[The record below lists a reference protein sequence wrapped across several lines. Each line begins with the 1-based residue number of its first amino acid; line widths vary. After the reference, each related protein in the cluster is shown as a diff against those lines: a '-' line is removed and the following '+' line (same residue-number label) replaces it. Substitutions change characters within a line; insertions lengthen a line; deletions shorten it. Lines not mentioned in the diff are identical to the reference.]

1 MTEQVQQ
8 LVDPP
13 AEEVSVDD
21 TAAAPAPDTTEPA
34 SMPPPRPAGVPEK
47 FWDRAA
53 GAIRT
58 DALLKSYVE
67 LERKLGTMVAL
78 PGDDD
83 REGRERL
90 WQPLGVP
97 AAAEDYQ
104 IEARDE
110 LLEPTPEINARLHQA
125 GFTQE
130 QAQLVYDLAADHV
143 LPLIDDAV
151 GELHAARD
159 VERLATHFG
168 GDASWQNMARQI
180 RTWGQANLAED
191 VYRTLAAS
199 YDGVVAMHQMMQARE
214 PRVLHEAN
222 GPQGDVDETA
232 LTRMMR
238 DPRYW
243 RERDPA
249 FIAQV
254 TEGFQRLYPS

>member
-8 LVDPP
+8 LIEP
-13 AEEVSVDD
+13 AVEDLSASD
-21 TAAAPAPDTTEPA
+21 AAPEPGPDVSEPA
-34 SMPPPRPAGVPEK
+34 QGPADRPAGVPEK
-47 FWDRAA
+47 FWDREA

-67 LERKLGTMVAL
+67 LERKLGSMVAL

-83 REGRERL
+83 PEGQERL
-90 WQPLGVP
+90 RRALGVP
-97 AAAEDYQ
+97 ATVDDYQ

-130 QAQLVYDLAADHV
+130 QAQLVYDLAAEHV
-143 LPLIDDAV
+143 LPLIDDAI
-151 GELHAARD
+151 GELHAQRD
-159 VERLATHFG
+159 AEHLAKHFG
-168 GDASWQNMARQI
+168 GDPSWQNMARQI
-180 RTWGQANLAED
+180 RTWGQANLSSE

-199 YDGVVAMHQMMQARE
+199 YDGVIAMHQMMQARE
-214 PRVLHEAN
+214 PTVLQEAN
-222 GPQGDVDETA
+222 GPHGDLDETA

-243 RERDPA
+243 RERDAA
-249 FIAQV
+249 FVAQV

>member
-8 LVDPP
+8 LIDSP
-13 AEEVSVDD
+13 AEQDSVSDA
-21 TAAAPAPDTTEPA
+21 AAAPALDADEPA
-34 SMPPPRPAGVPEK
+34 HAPTVRPAGVPEK
-47 FWDRAA
+47 FWDRDA

-58 DALLKSYVE
+58 EALLKSYLE
-67 LERKLGTMVAL
+67 LERKLGSMVAL

-90 WQPLGVP
+90 WQALGVP

-104 IEARDE
+104 IKARDE

-125 GFTQE
+125 GFTQD
-130 QAQLVYDLAADHV
+130 QAQLVYDLAAEHV

-151 GELHAARD
+151 GELHAARE
-159 VERLATHFG
+159 VERLARHFG
-168 GDASWQNMARQI
+168 GDAGWQNMARQI

-199 YDGVVAMHQMMQARE
+199 YDGVVAMHQMMQAPE
-214 PRVLHEAN
+214 PRVLTEAN
-222 GPQGDVDETA
+222 GPQGDIDEAT

-243 RERDPA
+243 RERDPK